1 MPVTNAIERVGLG
14 FVRLEFQLLRQ
25 VFVHDVGEPVSAER
39 FLFGL
44 FPDFPEGV
52 DLSLPESSSITGI
65 LLKLVQSLQIQI
77 RQGVARQ
84 LIVYDICGPDS
95 APDRVGS
102 IQLSKMRRVC
112 GPGDYDH
119 GDVHSPRVTIGEY
132 VDRQVPPRVPSSLKK
147 SRFYGAPALRM
158 NKDPLERPVAH

>member
-39 FLFGL
+39 FLFRL
-44 FPDFPEGV
+44 FPDFPEGI

-84 LIVYDICGPDS
+84 LIVYNICGPDS

-102 IQLSKMRRVC
+102 IQLSKMRRVRR
-112 GPGDYDH
+112 PGNNYH
-119 GDVHSPRVTIGEY
+119 GDVHSPWITVGED
-132 VDRQVPPRVPSSLKK
+132 VDR
-147 SRFYGAPALRM
+147 
-158 NKDPLERPVAH
+158 EI

>member
-25 VFVHDVGEPVSAER
+25 VLVHDVGEPVAAER
-39 FLFGL
+39 FLFRL
-44 FPDFPEGV
+44 FPYCPEGV
-52 DLSLPESSSITGI
+52 DLSLPESSSITGT

-84 LIVYDICGPDS
+84 LIVYNICGPAS

-102 IQLSKMRRVC
+102 IQRSEMPRVR
-112 GPGDYDH
+112 GPGKHYDSGAH
-119 GDVHSPRVTIGEY
+119 SSRIRVGGD
-132 VDRQVPPRVPSSLKK
+132 VDRQVEPPV
-147 SRFYGAPALRM
+147 
-158 NKDPLERPVAH
+158 